1 MFVFVSFDR
10 FRLQALEHCLCA
22 GEPINPEVMWKWK
35 DLTGLNIYEGYGQT
49 ETVRLIR
56 FFLLLRN
63 NIIVNIAFHSG
74 FNSRHIQRHENQTW
88 VFWKGGPW
96 I

>member
-56 FFLLLRN
+56 FF
-63 NIIVNIAFHSG
+63 VTEEQHHSEYC
-74 FNSRHIQRHENQTW
+74 FPFR
-88 VFWKGGPW
+88 F
-96 I
+96 